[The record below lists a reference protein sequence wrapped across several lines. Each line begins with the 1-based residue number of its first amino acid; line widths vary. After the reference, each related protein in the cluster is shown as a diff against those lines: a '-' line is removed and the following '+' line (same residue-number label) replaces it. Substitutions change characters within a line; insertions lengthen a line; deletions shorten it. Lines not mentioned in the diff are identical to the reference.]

1 MDRSAWFAT
10 IVGKSPPESMRLT
23 LGRDW
28 STRPILSL
36 FIALR
41 FLFLLKIENW
51 QFAEPSKPRVSSRII
66 VKSCGEIIF
75 NASCKQQRRLLVCH
89 VMYIFGKI

>member
-1 MDRSAWFAT
+1 MARPRVGCLSSGEADTKFLARPLDRSAWFAT
-10 IVGKSPPESMRLT
+10 IVGKSSPKSMRLT

-51 QFAEPSKPRVSSRII
+51 QFAEPSKPRVP
-66 VKSCGEIIF
+66 E
-75 NASCKQQRRLLVCH
+75 LL
-89 VMYIFGKI
+89 